1 MVSGNEKKHARQTK
15 QVSEESSNMLTGMR
29 MISAYTRLSEAT
41 ILDLIAN
48 ADFPA
53 RKTKGADGI
62 WISNASSIDR
72 WSQQFSEARN

>member
-1 MVSGNEKKHARQTK
+1 MSGNDRKQYRKPK

-29 MISAYTRLSEAT
+29 MICAYTRLSEAT
-41 ILDLIAN
+41 ILDLIVN

>member
-1 MVSGNEKKHARQTK
+1 MSGNEKKHARQTK

-72 WSQQFSEARN
+72 WSQQFSETKN

>member
-1 MVSGNEKKHARQTK
+1 MSGNGKKHDRQTK

-29 MISAYTRLSEAT
+29 MICAYTRLSEAT
-41 ILDLIAN
+41 ILDLIVN

-62 WISNASSIDR
+62 WISNTSSIDR
-72 WSQQFSEARN
+72 WSQQFSESRN